1 MTPPLRNRRPRLRPD
16 RRGFFRLSAVALLG
30 AITARTR
37 AGVPVE
43 KSDQTIAEGSQKPE
57 LITLFLCGD
66 VMTGRGV
73 DQVLPH
79 PGNPR
84 ICEPYVSSALEYVE
98 LAETANGAIPSPVN
112 FSYVWGDA
120 LSELERARPDVRI
133 INLET
138 SVTRSEDCTDKG
150 ISYRMSPAN
159 VPCITAA
166 KIDCCVLANNHV
178 LDWGQAGLV
187 ETLEALGKAGLKS
200 VGAGRNIREARAPA
214 IMEVSG
220 KGRVIVFGFGSETSG
235 IPRSWA
241 AAAGKP
247 GVNLLPD
254 FSRRTVDQIA
264 RRVAQVKRPG
274 DIVVASIHWGSN
286 WGYEIPRRQTAF
298 GRALIDEAGV
308 DIIHGHSSHHAKGIE
323 VYRGKPILY
332 GCGDFL
338 DDYEGITGYEAFR
351 DDLVLMYFLSVAPSS
366 GELVRLRMT
375 PLQIKNFKLNR
386 ASKEDATWLRDVLN
400 REGDGLGTRVELG
413 EDNTLTLGWR

>member
-1 MTPPLRNRRPRLRPD
+1 
-16 RRGFFRLSAVALLG
+16 
-30 AITARTR
+30 
-37 AGVPVE
+37 VE
-43 KSDQTIAEGSQKPE
+43 KSDQSIAEGPQRPKP
-57 LITLFLCGD
+57 ITLFLCGD

-84 ICEPYVSSALEYVE
+84 ICEPYVTSALEYVE
-98 LAETANGAIPSPVN
+98 LAETANGPIPRPVD

-159 VPCITAA
+159 LPCITAA
-166 KIDCCVLANNHV
+166 EIDCCVLANNHV

-200 VGAGRNIREARAPA
+200 AGAGRDIAEAQAPA
-214 IMEVSG
+214 IMEAGG

-235 IPRSWA
+235 IPRGWA

-247 GVNLLPD
+247 GVDLLIDLSP
-254 FSRRTVDQIA
+254 STVDRIA
-264 RRVAQVKRPG
+264 RRVEAVKRPG
-274 DIVVASIHWGSN
+274 DVVVASIHWGSN

-298 GRALIDEAGV
+298 GRALIDEARV

-366 GELVRLRMT
+366 GQLARLRMT
-375 PLQIKNFKLNR
+375 PLRIRNFKLNR
-386 ASKEDATWLRDVLN
+386 ASKEDAAWLRDLLN
-400 REGDGLGTRVELG
+400 REGGRLGTRVELG
-413 EDNTLTLGWR
+413 EDNSLTLAWR